1 MDRSIDDIRIEAVK
15 RYLSGESA
23 SDIAKDLK
31 KGRRWLYKWVR
42 RYEISDDNWF
52 KERSRRPLL
61 IANRTSADIENL
73 VLEVRERLEQT
84 KYAQIGANAIQWELK
99 KLGAE
104 RIPEIWTIN
113 RILARNGKVRRKQKY
128 EPKLKS
134 YPSFP
139 SDNPNDLQQGDIL
152 GPRYIKGGWRFYS
165 LNVMDIARHKI
176 ALSPIRTKQDMKV
189 TDALISAWRRLGIP
203 KFFQMDNEL
212 VFRGSNRYPRSFGD
226 VIGICL
232 ALGIEPV
239 FIPVGEPW
247 RNAEIERFQDIFDK
261 KFFRTQVFISF
272 EELLEQAEVFEVFH
286 NENHR
291 YSVLKGKT
299 PQEIEERLSFRPIFP
314 TSSFMVPKE
323 RPSEG
328 KVHLVRFIRSDCMLD
343 VFSEKFRVI
352 SDLVYEYV
360 VATICVKEQ
369 TLEVVYDG
377 KMVQE
382 FDYRLYLK

>member
-134 YPSFP
+134 YPSFL

-165 LNVMDIARHKI
+165 LNVMDIARHKV

-314 TSSFMVPKE
+314 TSSFKMPKG
-323 RPSEG
+323 RPNEG
-328 KVHLVRFIRSDCMLD
+328 KIHLVRFIRSDSMLD
-343 VFSEKFRVI
+343 VFSEKIRVI

-369 TLEVVYDG
+369 KLEVVYDG

>member
-23 SDIAKDLK
+23 GDIAKDLK

-113 RILARNGKVRRKQKY
+113 RILARNGKVRGKRKY

-139 SDNPNDLQQGDIL
+139 SDNPNDLQQGDII
-152 GPRYIKGGWRFYS
+152 GPRYIKGGGRFYS

-226 VIGICL
+226 VIRICL

-328 KVHLVRFIRSDCMLD
+328 KIHLVRFIRSDCMLD

-369 TLEVVYDG
+369 KLEVVYDG

>member
-113 RILARNGKVRRKQKY
+113 RILAHNGKVRRKQKY

-152 GPRYIKGGWRFYS
+152 GPRYIKGGGRFYS
-165 LNVMDIARHKI
+165 LNVMDIARHKV

-189 TDALISAWRRLGIP
+189 TDALISAWRHLGIP

-212 VFRGSNRYPRSFGD
+212 VFRGSNRYPRSFSGRD
-226 VIGICL
+226 RDMSCSG
-232 ALGIEPV
+232 
-239 FIPVGEPW
+239 
-247 RNAEIERFQDIFDK
+247 N
-261 KFFRTQVFISF
+261 
-272 EELLEQAEVFEVFH
+272 
-286 NENHR
+286 
-291 YSVLKGKT
+291 
-299 PQEIEERLSFRPIFP
+299 
-314 TSSFMVPKE
+314 
-323 RPSEG
+323 
-328 KVHLVRFIRSDCMLD
+328 
-343 VFSEKFRVI
+343 
-352 SDLVYEYV
+352 
-360 VATICVKEQ
+360 
-369 TLEVVYDG
+369 
-377 KMVQE
+377 
-382 FDYRLYLK
+382 